1 MAASGTKK
9 KAQTALVTGAGRR
22 IGRAIASSLGAA
34 GWRVAVHYCAS
45 AEDANSLVSD
55 IESAGGEA
63 IALKADLHKRDE
75 VMALAE
81 KAAAFGTLTCL
92 VNNASVFEN
101 DTIESMTPESWD
113 RHLEVNLMAPLL
125 LSQAF
130 ARNLPKG
137 ESGNIINVVDQRV
150 WRLTP
155 NFLSYTVS
163 KSGLW
168 TLTQTLAQALA
179 PRVRVNAIGP
189 GPVLPSPRQTEE
201 EFAAQVRTLPLERGP
216 SIEEICQTV
225 SFILE
230 TPSLTGQM
238 IALDGGQHLAWQTP
252 DVAGRTE

>member
-1 MAASGTKK
+1 MAASTTTA
-9 KAQTALVTGAGRR
+9 KAKTVLVTGAGRR
-22 IGRAIASSLGAA
+22 IGRAIAASLGSA
-34 GWRVAVHYCAS
+34 GWRIAVHYCDS
-45 AEDANSLVSD
+45 ADDATGLVAE

-63 IALKADLHKRDE
+63 IALKADLRDRDE
-75 VMALAE
+75 VVGLAE
-81 KAAAFGTLTCL
+81 QAAGFGPLSCL
-92 VNNASVFEN
+92 INNASVFEN
-101 DTIESMTPESWD
+101 DTIASVTPDSWD
-113 RHLEVNLMAPLL
+113 RHLDVNLMAPLL

-130 ARNLPKG
+130 ARSLPNG

-179 PRVRVNAIGP
+179 PRIRVNAIGP

-216 SIEEICQTV
+216 SVEEICKTIA
-225 SFILE
+225 FILE